1 MERWRKRRNKI
12 VRKNVESNKKEDGGK
27 KKESGVKEERKWS
40 KEEDRGKEHRRTST
54 LDMYICPV
62 LRKNVIKIVQ
72 CDDFRQNFF
81 FFFQINI
88 TNVFA
93 FVYNVN
99 KKIGTFWSSFMSEI
113 FDHLYRIYVKSLQPQ
128 SKNNK
133 NYFLPFVVFFILVKT
148 RNRMKCNIILT
159 YSFLIN
165 VLKCTF

>member
-72 CDDFRQNFF
+72 CDDFCQNFF
-81 FFFQINI
+81 FFFKLI
-88 TNVFA
+88 
-93 FVYNVN
+93 
-99 KKIGTFWSSFMSEI
+99 SPM
-113 FDHLYRIYVKSLQPQ
+113 
-128 SKNNK
+128 
-133 NYFLPFVVFFILVKT
+133 FLPLYT
-148 RNRMKCNIILT
+148 M
-159 YSFLIN
+159 
-165 VLKCTF
+165 